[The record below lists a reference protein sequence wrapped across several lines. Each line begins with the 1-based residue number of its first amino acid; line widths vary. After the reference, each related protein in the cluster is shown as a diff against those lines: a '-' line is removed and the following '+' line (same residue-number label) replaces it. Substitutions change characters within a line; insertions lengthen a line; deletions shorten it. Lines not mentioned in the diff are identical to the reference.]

1 MSAAHA
7 SYAESRHS
15 EQRRLE
21 ELGINFDDYFNL
33 EDKIT
38 DTKKAKQDKQAK
50 KAKKSE
56 STEKKAVKET

>member
-7 SYAESRHS
+7 SYAESRYS

-33 EDKIT
+33 EDKIP
-38 DTKKAKQDKQAK
+38 DSKKAKQAKHAKQ
-50 KAKKSE
+50 AKKSE
-56 STEKKAVKET
+56 SAEKKAAKET